1 MLMKQHKQLL
11 GKHVKLLEDDI
22 QMKNGDCVT
31 CDLETQMKIL
41 KESLFWVKKITNFQ
55 QVQYHFL
62 HGLHHTSYEII
73 GNCRYFNNEDA
84 GDTIYFF
91 SMQG

>member
-31 CDLETQMKIL
+31 CDLETQMMKIL
-41 KESLFWVKKITNFQ
+41 KELVLSKKDNKFSTSS
-55 QVQYHFL
+55 VSFL
-62 HGLHHTSYEII
+62 AWSASHII
-73 GNCRYFNNEDA
+73 
-84 GDTIYFF
+84 
-91 SMQG
+91 